1 MNSCPYQFGETIIFL
16 QNNQS
21 TLKTGQTLQKKIC
34 MQLTD
39 HFVKKEYLQYTQF
52 LINNI
57 YVNTFFSGQGFGI
70 TQNSTDAKNTLFN
83 INKRASV
90 YFTEFPM

>member
-52 LINNI
+52 LIKQYLCEYLI
-57 YVNTFFSGQGFGI
+57 FRTGFWNYSK
-70 TQNSTDAKNTLFN
+70 Q
-83 INKRASV
+83 
-90 YFTEFPM
+90 Y